1 MPYESAPF
9 FRRFVARLLDLAFCL
24 LLTFVIAIPV
34 GILLIPITLVTTE
47 ANEGV
52 IYGAAAWLCYFI
64 AYVGLEVFLLIR
76 REGQTLGKGLLGLRV
91 VPAGEWAR
99 PRLELLPAAS
109 RMLII
114 FLPFVFMSLSGS
126 NPESDILEVISVL
139 GLLTLI
145 ASFFLAAVPVGKRR
159 AVHDLAARSR
169 VVRAAKRK
177 IDWKND
183 IPMVLPGRVDLR
195 KRP

>member
-1 MPYESAPF
+1 
-9 FRRFVARLLDLAFCL
+9 
-24 LLTFVIAIPV
+24 
-34 GILLIPITLVTTE
+34 
-47 ANEGV
+47 
-52 IYGAAAWLCYFI
+52 
-64 AYVGLEVFLLIR
+64 
-76 REGQTLGKGLLGLRV
+76 
-91 VPAGEWAR
+91 
-99 PRLELLPAAS
+99 
-109 RMLII
+109 MLII

>member
-9 FRRFVARLLDLAFCL
+9 FRRLAARLLDLAFCL
-24 LLTFVIAIPV
+24 LLTFAVAIPV
-34 GILLIPITLVTTE
+34 GILLIPVTLMTTE
-47 ANEGV
+47 AYEAV
-52 IYGAAAWLCYFI
+52 IYGVAAWLCYFI

-76 REGQTLGKGLLGLRV
+76 RDGQTLGKGPLGLRV
-91 VPAGEWAR
+91 VPSGEWAR

-126 NPESDILEVISVL
+126 NPESAILNGFAIVSFLALIVSL
-139 GLLTLI
+139 FLSAIPAGIRLTL
-145 ASFFLAAVPVGKRR
+145 
-159 AVHDLAARSR
+159 HDLAAGSR

-183 IPMVLPGRVDLR
+183 IPMVLPGRVDMR
-195 KRP
+195 KRS